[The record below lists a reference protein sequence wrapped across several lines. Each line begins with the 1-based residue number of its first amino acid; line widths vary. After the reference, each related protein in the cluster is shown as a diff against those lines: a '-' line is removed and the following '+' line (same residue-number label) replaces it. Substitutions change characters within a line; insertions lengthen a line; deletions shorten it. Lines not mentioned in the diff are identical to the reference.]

1 MASSLTPA
9 VACVRKQP
17 PCIVSVGLV
26 GRVWCSRRGLSTSN
40 LRRMMLLNPEVNLLK
55 KCQRYVDKKTIK
67 TRAFQEACIYFVVDL
82 LAKHL
87 AKWSYSIDFFEMPLF
102 HFFGSQA
109 FVKLSCLT
117 LIDLGKR

>member
-1 MASSLTPA
+1 MQYNIPLWNTHFEQ
-9 VACVRKQP
+9 ACVTVFFSWQ
-17 PCIVSVGLV
+17 
-26 GRVWCSRRGLSTSN
+26 
-40 LRRMMLLNPEVNLLK
+40 
-55 KCQRYVDKKTIK
+55 VDKKTIK

-109 FVKLSCLT
+109 FVKLSCLVHPKNQKLFKILRHIESCGT
-117 LIDLGKR
+117 CMEH